1 MNLITLK
8 QTGYDFIKVGRFCIA
23 EIPCTTRYNNDLVTE
38 LCIEL
43 QLANK
48 HCKEIGSSAYL
59 ITVDGDPVYASSY
72 SNHLG
77 RSLLVWG
84 NYTIP
89 EQELRI
95 LLALKAGKEV
105 DFYLARSVFANLNG
119 RSINVSTSIEQDII
133 QFEGL
138 SWNKAADPYN
148 PPSKTTVSDVEDYL
162 MDKPLT

>member
-8 QTGYDFIKVGRFCIA
+8 QTGHDFIKVGRFCIA

-95 LLALKAGKEV
+95 LLALEAGKEV

-119 RSINVSTSIEQDII
+119 RSINVSTSIEQDVI

-138 SWNKAADPYN
+138 PWNKTADPYN
-148 PPSKTTVSDVEDYL
+148 HPSKTTVSDVEDYL